1 MNLEIGVVRHLR
13 SALAVAVLLVGAIGP
28 AAAIDGP
35 HMIASAPADRDV
47 NVSTA
52 LGQIVVEFD
61 RPMNTKSYSV
71 MIVDGAAFPPLV
83 KDGASWESP
92 TKFVLRIEPL
102 APNTQYAFQLNSVQ
116 KTGFQTAEGAVALA
130 PRLITFTTG
139 GRSQG
144 GARP

>member
-1 MNLEIGVVRHLR
+1 MSVAIGVVRHLR
-13 SALAVAVLLVGAIGP
+13 PALLVAVLLFGAIGP

-35 HMIASAPADRDV
+35 NVTASAPADRDV

-71 MIVDGAAFPPLV
+71 MIVDGATFPPLV

-116 KTGFQTAEGAVALA
+116 KTGFQTEEGGVALA
-130 PRLITFTTG
+130 PRLISFSTG
-139 GRSQG
+139 GRAQG